1 MNISSRGKDERADK
15 SIASHPALLLAAG
28 QFWGWES
35 EHAGGVKRLDVSRY
49 HNVGNIWLRVSNYG
63 VFGGDGGAE
72 SQYPSLEYPGGSGID
87 YIYVGS
93 LWFGAKKYRRDE
105 AGRRLYWQ
113 SLHPSADS
121 SGTVAEGSPDWQPW
135 MVPVVDTLVTI
146 GEDSVLN
153 VHELLPAY
161 NPLVAGNPD
170 VQDLY
175 LACNSTDQI
184 ITASSRYHKRG
195 EDDDGDGVIDEDFI
209 GYSFPLRGADELP
222 RQFSAFGGLRIHQ
235 TDNYEAITSGF
246 NSEIWFPLGFMDLS
260 DLSNASYNFAQPCDD
275 DSDGQVDEDG
285 APVSEQDFISYYY
298 DYCPFGTPGD
308 RDLGISRGQNRH
320 YPLNIRVRQM
330 SYQWSYDYIKN
341 LVYIE
346 FDITNMNLAT
356 RDTLFDCCMGIY
368 VDSDCGPQVMGGE
381 KASDDISGYV
391 KGVGYEFAFTR
402 DADFDGGLTCGIMG
416 ARVCTPDPDLLRFH
430 CWYWSGVNGP
440 HDADPLS
447 FNYAPRLTANE
458 KYWLLTG
465 RNPNPTNFQP
475 LRPEALEQMEF
486 VQPTPTDTRFLF
498 AFYGA
503 QPGSSDFNEIEN
515 GVYHKRWNLAPGK
528 TMKIVVAVF
537 PGETMEELKRTA
549 RWTKEIYGRAQ
560 DLVTVVL
567 PDTFP
572 HYSPPEPPAIP
583 RLFAE
588 IAGNGNRIDIFWDNR
603 SEFSYDPMTVS
614 ANAIGWQDPAHPSYL
629 PGLDSDPLWVDWS
642 GFPPEFQPRLNDP
655 AFIFN
660 PEATVNPF
668 TATRLRH
675 DFQGYGLW
683 GRSGSGS
690 QEDWVLIERWDK
702 SDTPQDHLDYTVNSA
717 GPFPDSLFVDY
728 GGYLGIDK
736 GLPNPNAWPEAEDY
750 GLYTCLDQNYAYEAN
765 PPDLFHGWPIYDP
778 SVEWSPELESQ
789 ARQIALAHPGAPLEV
804 VKTLQ
809 ARLFKHPQLR
819 DEIYDALMDTKLIP
833 LRGHGGQNY
842 IPAPGEDLS
851 ALQELRDERL
861 ARRAYR
867 ASINYPPQGREYY
880 VAVTAFDRGIP
891 VHELNFLESG
901 RDSDANMQVFF
912 PGALAREDMEQI
924 YVVPNPYLGS
934 CAFDGRRENDPNG
947 DKSRRLW
954 FVNLPQRC
962 VIRVFTLAGDLVREI
977 EHDGAYPEDVIT
989 VSKAVQQGLSASG
1002 IHAWDL
1008 LSRHRQV
1015 IAPGVYLFSV
1025 QNKADNR
1032 LKVGKFVIVK

>member
-1 MNISSRGKDERADK
+1 MMRPRTATLMLIL
-15 SIASHPALLLAAG
+15 ALLLAFGRLAG
-28 QFWGWES
+28 LGKERADS
-35 EHAGGVKRLDVSRY
+35 VKRLDTSRY
-49 HNVGNIWLRVSNYG
+49 HNVGNIWLRVSN
-63 VFGGDGGAE
+63 FGYFGSGGATGE
-72 SQYPSLEYPGGSGID
+72 QYPSLEYPGGSGVD
-87 YIYVGS
+87 YLFQGS

-440 HDADPLS
+440 YDADPLS

-503 QPGSSDFNEIEN
+503 QPGSSDFNEIEG
-515 GVYHKRWNLAPGK
+515 GVYHKRWDLAPGK
-528 TMKIVVAVF
+528 TMKIVVALF

-549 RWTKEIYGRAQ
+549 RWAMEIYGRAQ
-560 DLVTVVL
+560 TLVTVVL

-583 RLFAE
+583 KLFAE
-588 IAGNGNRIDIFWDNR
+588 LADSGNNIDLYWDNR
-603 SEFSYDPMTVS
+603 GEFSYDPMTVGS
-614 ANAIGWQDPAHPSYL
+614 DDIGWQDPSGPNFR

-642 GFPPEFQPRLNDP
+642 GFPEEFQPRLNDP
-655 AFIFN
+655 TFVFN
-660 PEATVNPF
+660 PEARVNPY
-668 TATRLRH
+668 TAFRLRH

-683 GRSGSGS
+683 SRSGSGS
-690 QEDWVLIERWDK
+690 QEDWVLVERWDK
-702 SDTPQDHLDYTVNSA
+702 AETPRDLSDYAVNSSCPGA
-717 GPFPDSLFVDY
+717 DSLFVDY
-728 GGYLGIDK
+728 GGYLGVDK
-736 GLPNPNAWPEAEDY
+736 GLPNPNAWQDSDAY
-750 GLYTCLDQNYAYEAN
+750 GLYTCLDENYAYATN
-765 PPDLFHGWPIYDP
+765 PDDLFYGWPIYAP
-778 SVEWSPELESQ
+778 EVEWSRELELE
-789 ARQIALAHPGAPLEV
+789 ARRIALLYPGAPADLV
-804 VKTLQ
+804 LALQ
-809 ARLFKHPQLR
+809 ARLFKHPQMR
-819 DEIYDALMDTKLIP
+819 AEIYDALLDTKLIP
-833 LRGHGGQNY
+833 LPGHGGQNS
-842 IPAPGEDLS
+842 IPGSGGDDS
-851 ALQELRDERL
+851 ALSLLRQKRL
-861 ARRAYR
+861 SRRYYH
-867 ASINYPPQGREYY
+867 ASIPHPPKGRECY

-891 VHELNFLESG
+891 VHELNFLETG
-901 RDSDANMQVFF
+901 RDPDANMLVFF
-912 PGALAREDMEQI
+912 PGALAREDMENI

-934 CAFDGRRENDPNG
+934 CAFDGRRPNDPNG
-947 DKSRRLW
+947 DKSRRMW
-954 FVNLPQRC
+954 FVNLPARC
-962 VIRVFTLAGDLVREI
+962 VIRVYTLAGDLVREI
-977 EHDGAYPEDVIT
+977 DHDGACQEDVIS
-989 VSKAVQQGLSASG
+989 VSKATEHGLSASG

-1008 LSRHRQV
+1008 LSRHNQI

-1032 LKVGKFVIVK
+1032 IKVGKFVIVK